1 MKTILV
7 TGGLGYIGS
16 HTCVELLKSD
26 YEVIV
31 IDTLNNSKEE
41 VKQRI
46 EKITNK
52 KIKFYYGDVRNKIL
66 LESIF
71 NDNRIDAVIHFAGLK
86 SVGES
91 NHQPL
96 DYYDN
101 NLGST
106 ITLLEIMKKNNIK
119 NIVFSSS
126 ATVYGDNANVPIN
139 EDCEIGN
146 GNCPYAR
153 TKIIIETILNDLYDS
168 DNDWNIII
176 LRYFNPIGA
185 HPSGLIGENP
195 NGIPNNLMP
204 YIAQVASGKQEYLK
218 IYGNDYETKDGTGI
232 RDYIHVCDLAKGHVS
247 AINNILKKT
256 GLKIYNLGT
265 GIGYSV
271 FDVVHTFEKVSGK
284 TINYKIVD
292 RRQGDIA
299 ISYTDPSKAYKE
311 LNFKATNTLEDMCKD
326 QWNWEQKQNS

>member
-31 IDTLNNSKEE
+31 IDNLNNSKEE

-52 KIKFYYGDVRNKIL
+52 KMKFYYGDVRNKVL
-66 LESIF
+66 LETIF
-71 NDNRIDAVIHFAGLK
+71 NDNCIDAVIHFAGLK

-91 NHQPL
+91 NYQPL
-96 DYYDN
+96 NYYDN

-106 ITLLEIMKKNNIK
+106 IALLEIMGKYNIK

-126 ATVYGDNANVPIN
+126 ATVYGDSAKVPIKEN
-139 EDCEIGN
+139 YEIGK

-153 TKIIIETILNDLYDS
+153 TKIIIETIFNDLYNS

-232 RDYIHVCDLAKGHVS
+232 RDYIHVCDLANGHVS
-247 AINNILKKT
+247 AIINILKKS

-271 FDVVHTFEKVSGK
+271 FDVVHAFEKASGK
-284 TINYKIVD
+284 TINYKIVG
-292 RRQGDIA
+292 RRKGDIA

-311 LNFKATNTLEDMCKD
+311 LNFKATKTLEDMCKD
-326 QWNWEQKQNS
+326 QWNWEQKHTS

>member
-1 MKTILV
+1 MRTILV

-16 HTCVELLKSD
+16 HTCVELLKSN

-31 IDTLNNSKEE
+31 IDNLNNSKEE

-52 KIKFYYGDVRNKIL
+52 KIKFYCGDVRNKTL
-66 LESIF
+66 LKSIF
-71 NDNRIDAVIHFAGLK
+71 NDNCIDAVIHFAGLK

-91 NHQPL
+91 NEQPL
-96 DYYDN
+96 NYYDN
-101 NLGST
+101 NLVST
-106 ITLLEIMKKNNIK
+106 ITLLETMQEYNIK

-126 ATVYGDNANVPIN
+126 ATVYGDTAKVPIN
-139 EDCEIGN
+139 EECETGN

-153 TKIIIETILNDLYDS
+153 TKIIIETILNDLYNS
-168 DNDWNIII
+168 DNNWNIIM
-176 LRYFNPIGA
+176 LRYFNPVGA

-204 YIAQVASGKQEYLK
+204 YITQVASGKQEYLR
-218 IYGNDYETKDGTGI
+218 IYGNDYETKDGTGV
-232 RDYIHVCDLAKGHVS
+232 RDYIHVCDLASGHVS
-247 AINNILKKT
+247 AVNSIFKKS

-271 FDVVHTFEKVSGK
+271 FDVVHTFEKVTGIIIK
-284 TINYKIVD
+284 YEIVG
-292 RRQGDIA
+292 RRKGDIA
-299 ISYTDPSKAYKE
+299 ISYADPSKAYKE
-311 LNFKATNTLEDMCKD
+311 LNFKATKTLEDMCKD
-326 QWNWEQKQNS
+326 QWNWEQKHNS